1 MRISD
6 DRYSRDR
13 LRLDLALRFMRH
25 EARTHTIRKWTGLT
39 DDRIRK
45 LYRSYL
51 TDLPSQ
57 VARHRGKSPGQ
68 AAFFTRTPRAQQEAA
83 VLASLYCLLGVMPC
97 DVAVDAEHPLPGVA
111 RGERLCQAFEA
122 YLMLVPSSHITFEHA
137 VLLVNE
143 LARGDELKLGDCTE
157 CGVLVVVDSLALGD
171 IRCSR
176 CAEPGHCA
184 VRIPRIF
191 AGFHRLGPRSP
202 PTQFFRGAV
211 SRPSRRGARG
221 GGLAQRL
228 RARTRPRSMSW
239 PRHPQLMFAEPEP
252 RIAFV
257 SGAIR

>member
-51 TDLPSQ
+51 TESPSH

-68 AAFFTRTPRAQQEAA
+68 ACFFTRTPRLQQEAA
-83 VLASLYCLLGVMPC
+83 VLASLFCLLGVMPSNI
-97 DVAVDAEHPLPGVA
+97 VVDADHPLPGVA

-122 YLMLVPSSHITFEHA
+122 YLTLVPASLITFEHA

-143 LARGDELKLGDCTE
+143 LARGEELKLGDCTA
-157 CGVLVVVDSLALGD
+157 CGGLVVVDSLALRD
-171 IRCSR
+171 IRCGR
-176 CAEPGHCA
+176 CAET
-184 VRIPRIF
+184 V
-191 AGFHRLGPRSP
+191 
-202 PTQFFRGAV
+202 Q
-211 SRPSRRGARG
+211 
-221 GGLAQRL
+221 L
-228 RARTRPRSMSW
+228 RC
-239 PRHPQLMFAEPEP
+239 
-252 RIAFV
+252 
-257 SGAIR
+257 